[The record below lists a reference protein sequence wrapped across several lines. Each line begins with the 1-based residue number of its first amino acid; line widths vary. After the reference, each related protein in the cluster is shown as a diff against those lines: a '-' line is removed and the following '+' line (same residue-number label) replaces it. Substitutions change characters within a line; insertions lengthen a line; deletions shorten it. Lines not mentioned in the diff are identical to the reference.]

1 MTKYNVEGPAHRL
14 LTDLNK
20 MQCEFCNGS
29 SFQVGDQ
36 GDENTDFDEDTRV
49 YAMGNDAG
57 FDKIAIPFLCNCGK
71 QSPKILYVYDVC
83 TARGASTFT
92 GTNLDAAVADIFAGM
107 FLIVLGGTDKDKWFP
122 ITANSLAS
130 PTVLTVTGTPNI
142 DAIGEGFI
150 VSDFKSF
157 TAGA

>member
-1 MTKYNVEGPAHRL
+1 MVKTNIEGAVHKL
-14 LTDLNK
+14 LTDANK
-20 MQCEFCNGS
+20 LQCEFCNGTT
-29 SFQVGDQ
+29 FQVGDQ
-36 GDENTDFDEDTRV
+36 GDENTDMPADTKA

-57 FDKIAIPFLCNCGK
+57 YDKIVIPFLCQCGRVSGK
-71 QSPKILYVYDVC
+71 LLYVYDVC
-83 TARGASTFT
+83 TARGATTFT
-92 GTNLDAAVADIFAGM
+92 GTNLDAAVANIFKGC

-130 PTVLTVTGTPNI
+130 PTVFTVTGTPNL

>member
-1 MTKYNVEGPAHRL
+1 MTKLNIEGAIHRL
-14 LTDLNK
+14 LIDANK
-20 MQCEFCNGS
+20 QQCEFCNS
-29 SFQVGDQ
+29 TTFQVGDL
-36 GDENTDFDEDTRV
+36 GDENTDFPADTRV

-57 FDKIAIPFLCNCGK
+57 FDKIAIPFLSQCGK
-71 QSPKILYVYDVC
+71 ISGKLFYVYDVC

-92 GTNLDAAVADIFAGM
+92 GTNLDAAVANIFTNS

-130 PTVLTVTGTPNI
+130 PTVFTVTGTPNI

-150 VSDFKSF
+150 ISDFKSF
-157 TAGA
+157 TQGA

>member
-1 MTKYNVEGPAHRL
+1 MTKRNIEGPVHAL

-20 MQCEFCNGS
+20 IQCEFCNGTM
-29 SFQVGDQ
+29 FQVGDQ
-36 GDENTDFDEDTRV
+36 GDENTDFPADTRV

-57 FDKIAIPFLCNCGK
+57 FDKIAIPFLNQCGK
-71 QSPKILYVYDVC
+71 ISGKLLYVYDVC

-92 GTNLDAAVADIFAGM
+92 GTNLDAAVADIFKGS

-130 PTVLTVTGTPNI
+130 PTVLTVTGTPNL

-150 VSDFKSF
+150 ISDFKSF
-157 TAGA
+157 TQGA

>member
-1 MTKYNVEGPAHRL
+1 MTKANIEGPVNKL
-14 LTDLNK
+14 LTDANK

-29 SFQVGDQ
+29 TFQVGDLC
-36 GDENTDFDEDTRV
+36 DENTDFPTVCRCYDMEH
-49 YAMGNDAG
+49 DAG
-57 FDKIAIPFLCNCGK
+57 YDKIVIPFLCQCGK
-71 QSPKILYVYDVC
+71 ISGKLLYVYDVC
-83 TARGASTFT
+83 TARGLSSFT
-92 GTNLDAAVADIFAGM
+92 GTNLDAAVANSLKGS

-122 ITANSLAS
+122 ITANSAAD
-130 PTVLTVTGTPNI
+130 PTVLTVTGTPNL